1 MSKWET
7 IRGLEVKGHSS
18 KGYTSKRKTDNF
30 MKTVKT
36 LNREDLKKYGEELYQ
51 AKIDR
56 ENSLIAAKEAN
67 LLKSQTL
74 LKETDSII
82 KNREEKK
89 KKTKTKKESE
99 TSEN

>member
-1 MSKWET
+1 MLFKIIVST
-7 IRGLEVKGHSS
+7 FFIFDLIV
-18 KGYTSKRKTDNF
+18 NF

>member
-18 KGYTSKRKTDNF
+18 KDYVSKRKTDNF

-36 LNREDLKKYGEELYQ
+36 LNKEDLKKYGEELYQ

-67 LLKSQTL
+67 LLKSQAL

-82 KNREEKK
+82 KNREEKRK
-89 KKTKTKKESE
+89 QR
-99 TSEN
+99 

>member
-1 MSKWET
+1 MSKWKI
-7 IRGLEVKGHSS
+7 IRGLEVKGHSLKS
-18 KGYTSKRKTDNF
+18 YASKRKTDNF

-36 LNREDLKKYGEELYQ
+36 LNKEDLKKYGEELYQ